1 MAEES
6 NKALTPKQKRFC
18 EEYLIDL
25 NGTQAAIRAG
35 YSKDS
40 AKEIASENLT
50 KLNIKTEIERLQRV
64 RSEKLEI
71 SANEVLQKIRDIA
84 FSDITKTMTVTIAE
98 FEDLPESVRLCIS
111 KFKTFTR
118 SYDVGEE
125 TISETTV
132 ELWFWDK
139 MKAFDM
145 LNKHIG
151 FYEADNDQQNNVTI
165 FQLPDNGRETTPG

>member
-1 MAEES
+1 MTEE
-6 NKALTPKQKRFC
+6 KLTPKQTRFA
-18 EEYLIDL
+18 EEFLLDL

-40 AKEIASENLT
+40 AKEIASQNLT
-50 KLNIKTEIERLQRV
+50 KLNVQNYIAELQAERAKELKIN
-64 RSEKLEI
+64 S
-71 SANEVLQKIRDIA
+71 NEVLRKIRDIA
-84 FSDITKTMTVTIAE
+84 FSDITRTMTLSVTE

-118 SYDVGEE
+118 TYDIGEE

-151 FYEADNDQQNNVTI
+151 FYEKDNEQQNNITI
-165 FQLPDNGRETTPG
+165 FELPSNGREAKEE